1 MPAPG
6 PTALIDRAA
15 AALRLGG
22 LVAFPTETVYGLG
35 ADALNPFAV
44 AAVFALKGRPAHNP
58 LIVHVTGPDM
68 ARQLAAD
75 WPPWAETL
83 ARAFWPGPLTIVLPA
98 SPRVPH
104 AVRAGGPTV
113 ALRAPA
119 HPVAQALLAAFGG
132 PLVGPS
138 ANPSGFVSPTTAEHV
153 RAGFP
158 DAVAD
163 GDLIVLD
170 GGPCR
175 AGIESTV
182 VAISPDG
189 TLRVLRP
196 GVIGPSELA
205 AALGLPADRVVSAP
219 QHTDDA
225 AAASAPGHA
234 PLASPGQLAS
244 HYAPRAPA
252 VLVSRDQWPALL
264 ASLPTDHR
272 RSIALLARGAWP
284 GSGAARQVTLPD
296 EPAGYAAG
304 LYAALRELD
313 ALAPSLIAIEA
324 PPAPPPAGSTPSL
337 AGAGARDAEL
347 WRAVADRLARA
358 TATPTLP
365 PSSTPTAAPAP
376 PRTTPAG

>member
-1 MPAPG
+1 MPATG
-6 PTALIDRAA
+6 PTAFIDRAA

-35 ADALNPFAV
+35 ADALNPLAV

-68 ARQLAAD
+68 ARQLAAE
-75 WPPWAETL
+75 WPPWADTL

-119 HPVAQALLAAFGG
+119 HPTAEALLAAFGG

-158 DAVAD
+158 DAVAH
-163 GDLIVLD
+163 GDLLVLD

-175 AGIESTV
+175 SGIESTV
-182 VAISPDG
+182 VAMTPDA

-205 AALGLPADRVVSAP
+205 AVLGLPADRVVFSLQHADAGAP
-219 QHTDDA
+219 
-225 AAASAPGHA
+225 ASVCT

-252 VLVSRDQWPALL
+252 VLVTRDQWPTLL
-264 ASLPTDHR
+264 ASLPADRR
-272 RSIALLARGAWP
+272 RSVALLARGPWP
-284 GSGAARQVTLPD
+284 ESGAARQITLPD
-296 EPAGYAAG
+296 EPGGFAAG

-313 ALAPSLIAIEA
+313 ALAPTLITIEA
-324 PPAPPPAGSTPSL
+324 PPAPPPAGSPP
-337 AGAGARDAEL
+337 AGTGSRDADL
-347 WRAVADRLARA
+347 WRAIADRLARA
-358 TATPTLP
+358 T
-365 PSSTPTAAPAP
+365 STQ
-376 PRTTPAG
+376 PRSRP